1 MERLRRV
8 GSVCVVGILILLN
21 SLWGSSLRGHPVRTQ
36 TLPETITLEGKK
48 AYIIVLREP
57 PLVRYEGGIRGLA
70 ATSLRVA
77 PQNRREGKLDLRSS
91 ASVNY
96 LSYLEAR
103 QEVFT
108 QKLRRLVPE
117 AKWEYRYQIILN
129 GLAALIP
136 EERVAEVARWPEVAY
151 LAAIR
156 QNRLFLEPGAS
167 PVRPLDVSNPLMGA
181 PALWEAVGG
190 PENAG
195 RGLKIGIIDSGVDFS
210 NPMFH
215 DPTLVPP
222 PGFPKGD
229 LTLANSKVIVA
240 KVIPSLQD
248 LNNKNLNPG
257 HFTAQDLVGHGTH
270 VAAAAAG
277 NFVDLRETPGARPVT
292 LSGVAPKAF
301 IGSYR
306 VFAPTAATDNVVKA
320 IEEAVAD
327 GMDVINISFGSISLG
342 PSEEPDPQVEAVE
355 NAVAAGVVVCVA
367 AGNFGPD
374 RATISSPGTA
384 PSAITVGA
392 VTNAHDGFTPG
403 QLRVV
408 QVTSPEPPAPGV
420 RIVGVRANRFPESLT
435 ASLVDADLLDNGRL
449 DGGGY
454 GCTTLPSALVRGR
467 ALLVQRGN
475 CLILS
480 KAFNAWLSGAVALL
494 IYNNQEAG
502 DVLDVIPL
510 AGQFLPTLFLP
521 RSSGLALKNLV
532 ATNATNGKETIIT
545 LTPASEPL
553 VFERQP
559 HVLLDQSSRGPTP
572 TRLLLIKPDVVTI
585 GGGSYGPAQ
594 DDDPRGENR
603 FPSPDPGSL
612 QPTLYDPSGY
622 VFTSGTSFAAPRVAG
637 AAALLRQLHPE
648 WSPAEIKAA
657 LMTTAA
663 RPTGPNEVGLA
674 RIMERGSGLVDLEA
688 ARRVLALV
696 NPPSHSFGSVV
707 VGTPTTLIREFTIT
721 NRSQMA
727 AVYTLQASLSPP
739 APAFLK
745 VEVSPEQLTVPA
757 GGTGTFTLKVTLDA
771 SSITSRVD
779 SEGFVLVSDGEVT
792 TPRPLYIPFWIRT
805 APR

>member
-1 MERLRRV
+1 MKWSRWI
-8 GSVCVVGILILLN
+8 GSALVGICVLV
-21 SLWGSSLRGHPVRTQ
+21 SPWWGTSPLGRPSQVPTF
-36 TLPETITLEGKK
+36 PETLTVEGKK
-48 AYIIVLREP
+48 AYIVILNEP

-77 PQNRREGKLDLRSS
+77 PRNRREGKLDLQSPAS
-91 ASVNY
+91 ANY

-103 QEVFT
+103 QTVFT
-108 QKLRRLVPE
+108 ERLRQRVPE
-117 AKWEYRYQIILN
+117 AQWGYAYRIVLN
-129 GLAALIP
+129 GVAALIP
-136 EERVAEVARWPEVAY
+136 EDQVEEVARWPEVAR
-151 LAAIR
+151 LAPIR
-156 QNRLFLEPGAS
+156 PNRLFAEPVT
-167 PVRPLDVSNPLMGA
+167 PPPLDVSNPLMGA

-195 RGLKIGIIDSGVDFS
+195 RGIKIGIIDSGVDFS

-248 LNNKNLNPG
+248 LNNRNVNPG

-277 NFVDLRETPGARPVT
+277 NFVDLRGTPGARPVT

-306 VFAPTAATDNVVKA
+306 VFAPNAATDNVVKA

-355 NAVAAGVVVCVA
+355 NAVAAGVIVCVA

-374 RATISSPGTA
+374 RASISSPGTA

-408 QVTSPEPPAPGV
+408 QVTSPEPPPNFV
-420 RIVGVRANRFPESLT
+420 RIVGVRANRFPDSLVVPV
-435 ASLVDADLLDNGRL
+435 VDADLLDNGRL

-454 GCTTLPSALVRGR
+454 GCNPLPSALVRDR

-475 CLILS
+475 CLILT
-480 KAFNAWLSGAVALL
+480 KAFNAWVSGAAALI
-494 IYNNQEAG
+494 IYNSQEAG
-502 DVLDVIPL
+502 DVIDAVPL

-532 ATNATNGKETIIT
+532 ATNATNGRETIIA

-559 HVLLDQSSRGPTP
+559 HVLLEQSSRGPTP
-572 TRLLLIKPDVVTI
+572 TRLLLIKPDLVTI

-603 FPSPDPGSL
+603 FPRPDPGSL

-637 AAALLRQLHPE
+637 AAALLKQLHPD
-648 WSPAEIKAA
+648 WSPADIKAA

-663 RPTGPNEVGLA
+663 RPTGLNEVGLA
-674 RIMERGSGLVDLEA
+674 RVMDRGAGLVDLEA
-688 ARRVLALV
+688 ARRVLTLV
-696 NPPSHSFGSVV
+696 DPPSHSFGSVV
-707 VGTPTTLIREFTIT
+707 VGTPTTLIREFVIK
-721 NRSQMA
+721 NRSQSA
-727 AVYTLQASLSPP
+727 ATYTIQAALSPP
-739 APAFLK
+739 APSFLK
-745 VEVSPEQLTVPA
+745 VDVSPTQLTVPA
-757 GGTGTFTLKVTLDA
+757 GGTGTFTLKLTIDA
-771 SSITSRVD
+771 GSITNRID
-779 SEGFVLVSDGEVT
+779 SEGFVLIADGEQT

>member
-1 MERLRRV
+1 MKWSRWI
-8 GSVCVVGILILLN
+8 GSALVGIGVLVN
-21 SLWGSSLRGHPVRTQ
+21 PLWGTSLQGRSSQVPTF
-36 TLPETITLEGKK
+36 PETLTVEGKK
-48 AYIIVLREP
+48 AYLVIFHEL
-57 PLVRYEGGIRGLA
+57 PLVQYEGGIRGLA

-77 PQNRREGKLDLRSS
+77 PQNRRDGKLDLQSPAS
-91 ASVNY
+91 ANY

-103 QEVFT
+103 QTTFT
-108 QKLRRLVPE
+108 ERLRQRVPE
-117 AKWEYRYQIILN
+117 AQWGYAYRIVLN
-129 GLAALIP
+129 GVAALIP
-136 EERVAEVARWPEVAY
+136 EDQVEEVARWPEVAR
-151 LAAIR
+151 LAPIR
-156 QNRLFLEPGAS
+156 PNQLFAGGAA
-167 PVRPLDVSNPLMGA
+167 PPPLDVSNPLMGA

-195 RGLKIGIIDSGVDFS
+195 RGIKIGIIDSGVDFS

-248 LNNKNLNPG
+248 LNNKNVNPG

-270 VAAAAAG
+270 VAAVAAG
-277 NFVDLRETPGARPVT
+277 NVVDLRGTPGARPVT

-306 VFAPTAATDNVVKA
+306 VFAPNAATDNVVKA

-342 PSEEPDPQVEAVE
+342 SQEEPDPQVEAVE
-355 NAVAAGVVVCVA
+355 NAVAAGVIVCVA

-374 RATISSPGTA
+374 RATITSPGTA

-408 QVTSPEPPAPGV
+408 QVTSPEPPANFV
-420 RIVGVRANRFPESLT
+420 RIVGVRANRFPDSLVVPV
-435 ASLVDADLLDNGRL
+435 VDADLLDNGRL

-454 GCTTLPSALVRGR
+454 GCNPLPSALVRDR
-467 ALLVQRGN
+467 ALLVQRGD
-475 CLILS
+475 CLILT
-480 KAFNAWLSGAVALL
+480 KAFNAWVSGAAALI

-502 DVLDVIPL
+502 DVIDAVPL

-532 ATNATNGKETIIT
+532 ATNATNGRETVIA

-559 HVLLDQSSRGPTP
+559 HVLLEQSSRGPTP
-572 TRLLLIKPDVVTI
+572 TRLLLIKPDLVTI

-603 FPSPDPGSL
+603 FPRPDPGSL

-637 AAALLRQLHPE
+637 AAALLKQLHPD

-674 RIMERGSGLVDLEA
+674 RIMDRGAGLVDLDA
-688 ARRVLALV
+688 ARRVLTLV
-696 NPPSHSFGSVV
+696 TPPSHSFGSVI
-707 VGTPTTLIREFTIT
+707 VGTPTTLIREFVIKNRAQSAVTYTI
-721 NRSQMA
+721 QA
-727 AVYTLQASLSPP
+727 ALSPP
-739 APAFLK
+739 APSFLK
-745 VEVSPEQLTVPA
+745 VDVSPTQLTVPA
-757 GGTGTFTLKVTLDA
+757 GGTGTFTLKLTIDA
-771 SSITSRVD
+771 GSITSRID
-779 SEGFVLVSDGEVT
+779 SEGFVLIADGEPT
-792 TPRPLYIPFWIRT
+792 TPRPLYVPFWIRT

>member
-1 MERLRRV
+1 MMWRRWI
-8 GSVCVVGILILLN
+8 GSVFVGILILWN
-21 SLWGSSLRGHPVRTQ
+21 PLWGSSLRERLSRTQ
-36 TLPETITLEGKK
+36 VIPETITVEGKK
-48 AYIIVLREP
+48 AYIVLFKEP
-57 PLVRYEGGIRGLA
+57 PLAQYEGGIRGLA

-77 PQNRREGKLDLRSS
+77 PQNRREGKLNVHSP

-103 QEVFT
+103 HNSFIER
-108 QKLRRLVPE
+108 LRQRVPE
-117 AKWEYRYQIILN
+117 AKWEYAYRIVVN
-129 GLAALIP
+129 GLAVLIP
-136 EERVAEVARWPEVAY
+136 EDHVEEVARWPEVAR
-151 LAAIR
+151 LAPIR
-156 QNRLFLEPGAS
+156 LNHLFAS
-167 PVRPLDVSNPLMGA
+167 PVVPPPLDVSNPLMGV

-195 RGLKIGIIDSGVDFS
+195 RGIKIGIIDSGVDFS

-229 LTLANSKVIVA
+229 LALANSKVIVA

-248 LNNKNLNPG
+248 LNNKNINPG

-277 NFVDLRETPGARPVT
+277 NFVDLRGTPGARPVT

-306 VFAPTAATDNVVKA
+306 VFAPNAATDNVVKA

-342 PSEEPDPQVEAVE
+342 PAEEPDPQVEAVE

-374 RATISSPGTA
+374 RASISSPGTA

-408 QVTSPEPPAPGV
+408 EVTSPEPPANFV
-420 RIVGVRANRFPESLT
+420 RIVGVRANRFPESLVV
-435 ASLVDADLLDNGRL
+435 SVVDADLLDNGRL

-454 GCTTLPSALVRGR
+454 GCNPLPSALVRGR

-475 CLILS
+475 CLILT
-480 KAFNAWLSGAVALL
+480 KAFNAWLSGAEALL
-494 IYNNQEAG
+494 IYNSQEAG
-502 DVLDVIPL
+502 DVLDAIPL
-510 AGQFLPTLFLP
+510 PGQFLPTLFLP

-532 ATNATNGKETIIT
+532 ATNATDGRETIIA

-553 VFERQP
+553 VFERRP
-559 HVLLDQSSRGPTP
+559 YVLLEQSSRGPTP
-572 TRLLLIKPDVVTI
+572 TRLLLIKPDLVAI
-585 GGGSYGPAQ
+585 GSGSYGPAQ

-603 FPSPDPGSL
+603 FPRPDPGSL

-637 AAALLRQLHPE
+637 AAAVLKQLHPD
-648 WSPAEIKAA
+648 WSPADIKAA

-663 RPTGPNEVGLA
+663 RPTGPSEVGLV
-674 RIMERGSGLVDLEA
+674 RIMDRGSGVVDLEA

-696 NPPSHSFGSVV
+696 DPPSHSFGSVI
-707 VGTPTTLIREFTIT
+707 VGTPTTLIREFTIK
-721 NRSQMA
+721 NRSRST
-727 AVYTLQASLSPP
+727 AVYTIQATLVPP
-739 APAFLK
+739 APSFLK
-745 VEVSPEQLTVPA
+745 VDVSPVQLTVPS
-757 GGTGTFTLKVTLDA
+757 GGTGTFMLKLTIDA
-771 SSITSRVD
+771 GSITSRID
-779 SEGFVLVSDGEVT
+779 SEGFVLVADGEQT

>member
-1 MERLRRV
+1 V
-8 GSVCVVGILILLN
+8 
-21 SLWGSSLRGHPVRTQ
+21 PTF
-36 TLPETITLEGKK
+36 PETLTVEGKK
-48 AYIIVLREP
+48 AYIVILNEP

-77 PQNRREGKLDLRSS
+77 PRNRREGKLDLQSPAS
-91 ASVNY
+91 ANY

-103 QEVFT
+103 QTVFT
-108 QKLRRLVPE
+108 ERLRQRVPE
-117 AKWEYRYQIILN
+117 AQWGYAYRIVLN
-129 GLAALIP
+129 GVAALIP
-136 EERVAEVARWPEVAY
+136 EDQVEEVARWPEVAR
-151 LAAIR
+151 LAPIR
-156 QNRLFLEPGAS
+156 PNRLFAEPVT
-167 PVRPLDVSNPLMGA
+167 PPPLDVSNPLMGA

-195 RGLKIGIIDSGVDFS
+195 RGIKIGIIDSGVDFS

-248 LNNKNLNPG
+248 LNNRNVNPG

-277 NFVDLRETPGARPVT
+277 NFVDLRGTPGARPVT

-306 VFAPTAATDNVVKA
+306 VFAPNAATDNVVKA

-355 NAVAAGVVVCVA
+355 NAVAAGVIVCVA

-374 RATISSPGTA
+374 RASISSPGTA

-408 QVTSPEPPAPGV
+408 QVTSPEPPPNFV
-420 RIVGVRANRFPESLT
+420 RIVGVRANRFPDSLVVPV
-435 ASLVDADLLDNGRL
+435 VDADLLDNGRL

-454 GCTTLPSALVRGR
+454 GCNPLPSALVRDR

-475 CLILS
+475 CLILT
-480 KAFNAWLSGAVALL
+480 KAFNAWVSGAAALI
-494 IYNNQEAG
+494 IYNSQEAG
-502 DVLDVIPL
+502 DVIDAVPL

-532 ATNATNGKETIIT
+532 ATNATNGRETIIA

-559 HVLLDQSSRGPTP
+559 HVLLEQSSRGPTP
-572 TRLLLIKPDVVTI
+572 TRLLLIKPDLVTI

-603 FPSPDPGSL
+603 FPRPDPGSL

-637 AAALLRQLHPE
+637 AAALLKQLHPD
-648 WSPAEIKAA
+648 WSPADIKAA

-663 RPTGPNEVGLA
+663 RPTGLNEVGLA
-674 RIMERGSGLVDLEA
+674 RVMDRGAGLVDLEA
-688 ARRVLALV
+688 ARRVLTLV
-696 NPPSHSFGSVV
+696 DPPSHSFGSVV
-707 VGTPTTLIREFTIT
+707 VGTPTTLIREFVIK
-721 NRSQMA
+721 NRSQSA
-727 AVYTLQASLSPP
+727 ATYTIQAALSPP
-739 APAFLK
+739 APSFLK
-745 VEVSPEQLTVPA
+745 VDVSPTQLTVPA
-757 GGTGTFTLKVTLDA
+757 GGTGTFTLKLTIDA
-771 SSITSRVD
+771 GSITNRID
-779 SEGFVLVSDGEVT
+779 SEGFVLIADGEQT

>member
-1 MERLRRV
+1 MRFGRGNAWL
-8 GSVCVVGILILLN
+8 LIGALVMVN
-21 SLWGSSLRGHPVRTQ
+21 PLWSSSLRGHPLPRQ
-36 TLPETITLEGKK
+36 SLPETITVEGKK
-48 AYIIVLREP
+48 AYIVIFREP
-57 PLVRYEGGIRGLA
+57 PLARYEGGIRGLA

-77 PQNRREGKLDLRSS
+77 PQNRREGKLNVESPAS
-91 ASVNY
+91 ANY

-103 QEVFT
+103 QNVFV
-108 QKLRRLVPE
+108 QRLRQRVPE
-117 AKWEYRYQIILN
+117 AKWEYAYRIVLN

-136 EERVAEVARWPEVAY
+136 EDQVEEVARWPEVAR
-151 LAAIR
+151 LAPIR
-156 QNRLFLEPGAS
+156 LNRLFAGPTT
-167 PVRPLDVSNPLMGA
+167 PVPLDVSNPLMGA
-181 PALWEAVGG
+181 PALWEALGG

-229 LTLANSKVIVA
+229 LTLANNKVIVA

-248 LNNKNLNPG
+248 LNNRNINPG

-270 VAAAAAG
+270 VAGVAAG
-277 NFVDLRETPGARPVT
+277 NFVDLRDRPGARPVV

-306 VFAPTAATDNVVKA
+306 VFAPNAATDNVVKA

-342 PSEEPDPQVEAVE
+342 PQEEPDPQVEAVE

-374 RATISSPGTA
+374 RATITSPGTA

-408 QVTSPEPPAPGV
+408 QVTAPEPPAPGLRV
-420 RIVGVRANRFPESLT
+420 VGVRANRFPESLVT
-435 ASLVDADLLDNGRL
+435 PIVDADLLDNGRL

-454 GCTTLPSALVRGR
+454 GCNPLPSALVRDR

-475 CLILS
+475 CLILT
-480 KAFNAWLSGAVALL
+480 KAFNAWLSGATALL
-494 IYNNQEAG
+494 IYNDQETG
-502 DVLDVIPL
+502 DVIDAVPL

-521 RSSGLALKNLV
+521 RSSGLSLKNLV
-532 ATNATNGKETIIT
+532 AVNASSGRETIIA

-559 HVLLDQSSRGPTP
+559 NVLLDLSSRGPTP
-572 TRLLLIKPDVVTI
+572 TRLLLIKPDVVTV

-603 FPSPDPGSL
+603 FPRPDPGSL
-612 QPTLYDPSGY
+612 QTTLYDPSGF

-674 RIMERGSGLVDLEA
+674 RVMERGSGLVDLDA
-688 ARRVLALV
+688 ARRVLSLV
-696 NPPSHSFGSVV
+696 DPPSHSFGSVV
-707 VGTPTTLIREFTIT
+707 VGTPSTLIREFAIK
-721 NRSQMA
+721 NRSQS
-727 AVYTLQASLSPP
+727 AVVYSIRVALSPP
-739 APAFLK
+739 APSFLK
-745 VEVSPEQLTVPA
+745 VDVSPTQLTVPA
-757 GGTGTFTLKVTLDA
+757 GGTGTFTLKLTIDA
-771 SSITSRVD
+771 GAISSRID
-779 SEGFVLVSDGEVT
+779 SEGFVLISDGEQT

>member
-1 MERLRRV
+1 MRLRRWSVWLLV
-8 GSVCVVGILILLN
+8 GVLMVLN
-21 SLWGSSLRGHPVRTQ
+21 PIWGTSSRGRPLRTQ
-36 TLPETITLEGKK
+36 AFPETITIEGKK
-48 AYIIVLREP
+48 AYILIFKEP
-57 PLVRYEGGIRGLA
+57 PLARYEGGVRGLA

-77 PQNRREGKLDLRSS
+77 PQNRREGKLNLESPAS
-91 ASVNY
+91 ANY

-103 QEVFT
+103 QNVVV
-108 QKLRRLVPE
+108 QKLRQRVPGAE
-117 AKWEYRYQIILN
+117 WAHAYRIVLN

-136 EERVAEVARWPEVAY
+136 EDRVEEVARWPEVAR
-151 LAAIR
+151 LAPIR
-156 QNRLFLEPGAS
+156 LNQLFAG
-167 PVRPLDVSNPLMGA
+167 PVTPAPLDVSNPLMGV

-190 PENAG
+190 AENAG

-210 NPMFH
+210 HPMFQ

-248 LNNKNLNPG
+248 LNNRNINPG

-270 VAAAAAG
+270 VAGVAAG
-277 NFVDLRETPGARPVT
+277 NFVDLRGQPGARPVV

-301 IGSYR
+301 LGSYR
-306 VFAPTAATDNVVKA
+306 VFAPNAATDNVVKA

-327 GMDVINISFGSISLG
+327 GMDVINISFGSVSLG
-342 PSEEPDPQVEAVE
+342 PPEEPDPQVEAVE

-367 AGNFGPD
+367 AGNFGPE
-374 RATISSPGTA
+374 RATITSPGTA

-403 QLRVV
+403 QLRVI
-408 QVTSPEPPAPGV
+408 QVTSPESPAPGLRV
-420 RIVGVRANRFPESLT
+420 VGVRANRFPESLVMPI
-435 ASLVDADLLDNGRL
+435 VDADLLDNGRL

-454 GCTTLPSALVRGR
+454 GCSPLSSTLVRNR

-475 CLILS
+475 CVILA
-480 KAFNAWLSGAVALL
+480 KAFNAWVSGATAL
-494 IYNNQEAG
+494 IVYNNQEAG
-502 DVLDVIPL
+502 DVIEAIPV

-532 ATNATNGKETIIT
+532 ATNATNGRETIIT

-559 HVLLDQSSRGPTP
+559 NVLLDLSSRGPTP

-585 GGGSYGPAQ
+585 GSGSYGPAQ

-603 FPSPDPGSL
+603 FPRPDPGSL

-637 AAALLRQLHPE
+637 AAALLRQLHPD
-648 WSPAEIKAA
+648 WSPADIKAA

-674 RIMERGSGLVDLEA
+674 RIMDRGAGLVDVDA
-688 ARRVLALV
+688 ARRVLSLV
-696 NPPSHSFGSVV
+696 DPPSHSFGSVV
-707 VGTPTTLIREFTIT
+707 VGTPSTLIREFTIK
-721 NRSQMA
+721 NRSQSV
-727 AVYTLQASLSPP
+727 AVYTLQAALSPP
-739 APAFLK
+739 APSFLK
-745 VEVSPEQLTVPA
+745 VDVSPTQLTVPA
-757 GGTGTFTLKVTLDA
+757 GGTGTFVLKLTIDA
-771 SSITSRVD
+771 GAISSRID
-779 SEGFVLVSDGEVT
+779 SEGFVLVSDGEQT